1 MIILGIS
8 YGYHCSAV
16 AVIRDGV
23 LIAFASEERFSYKK
37 NDAGYPAQAIPQVLR
52 TAGITLE
59 DVDKV
64 VYYEDAVLKADRVV
78 YNSTKYFEDPK
89 EYLKGVVTRWHERG
103 VLNPLGH
110 IARSLRIDESKLTY
124 VSHHFAHAA
133 LAYYTS
139 PFDRALVVTMDGVG
153 EYETMTVWKGE
164 GQKLEPLQQ
173 MNIPDSLGLLYG
185 AITKFCGFEINEGE
199 YKLMGLAAFGEPTH
213 TDLISSWVELNSSTL
228 KASTDWLRVAAPNDD
243 PIAPEFFEIF
253 GMPFVKGQDDHLNP
267 RFANLAA
274 SLQHVFEQK
283 ISKFIADLIAEHGI
297 DAVCLGGGVA
307 LNCNVNG
314 LLRRTVT
321 PKVFIPPDPGDAG
334 SAYGAALGWWHENQ
348 PASPAAPSMLNAYH
362 GTTVDESYLW
372 EGGRGFASL
381 INVETVP
388 EDEVPARLASL
399 LAQGQVYGHMYGRFE
414 MGPRALGNRSILAD
428 PRTAEMKE
436 RINISIKHREPFRP
450 FAPAVLE
457 QHAHHYF
464 DIPSRDG
471 LGELAPEYFMLCTHF
486 ATELGR
492 KTVPAAV
499 HNDGTSRVQIVSET
513 SNPRFAAILTAF
525 EAETGVPV
533 LVNTSLNVNGQPMAS
548 SSKSGLFTL
557 LNSEIDG
564 LVIGNSFVTRR
575 D

>member
-37 NDAGYPAQAIPQVLR
+37 NDSSYPEKAIPQVLR
-52 TAGITLE
+52 IADITI
-59 DVDKV
+59 DQVDKV

-103 VLNPLGH
+103 VLNPIGY
-110 IARSLRIDESKLTY
+110 IARSLRIDESKLAY

-164 GQKLEPLQQ
+164 GRKLEQLQQ

-199 YKLMGLAAFGEPTH
+199 YKLMGLAAFGKPTH
-213 TDLISSWVELNSSTL
+213 AELISSWVELSSSTL
-228 KASTDWLRVAAPNDD
+228 RASTDWLRVAAPNDD

-253 GMPFVKGQDDHLNP
+253 GMPFVKGQDDHLDS

-283 ISKFIADLIAEHGI
+283 ISKFVAELIAEHNI
-297 DAVCLGGGVA
+297 DAICLGGGVA

-334 SAYGAALGWWHENQ
+334 SAYGAALGWWYEAQ
-348 PASPAAPSMLNAYH
+348 PDSPAAPSMLNAYH
-362 GTTVDESYLW
+362 GTNVDESYLR
-372 EGGRGFASL
+372 EDGRGFASL

-388 EDEVPARLASL
+388 EDEVPARLATL
-399 LAQGQVYGHMYGRFE
+399 LAQGKVYGHMYGRFE

-457 QHAHHYF
+457 QHAHRYF
-464 DIPSRDG
+464 DIPPRDG

-486 ATELGR
+486 ATDFGR
-492 KTVPAAV
+492 KMVPAAV

-513 SNPRFAAILTAF
+513 SNPRFAAILSAF